1 MIAGGTAGARR
12 LGDTFIAA
20 QVLLAYFAS
29 GLSKIVSG
37 VWRNGRV
44 MSGILSTEGYG
55 SSTLAKLLN
64 YHPLIDRLLSWT

>member
-44 MSGILSTEGYG
+44 MSGILSTKGYG
-55 SSTLAKLLN
+55 SST
-64 YHPLIDRLLSWT
+64 